1 MNATRKEGSK
11 RMRVSLT
18 ASHWSPVALDTFH
31 EAKQSRKDLSL
42 HEGEG
47 GGEGSTLFD
56 FVWLCQADQT
66 FSSFRGWFLTWLTH
80 RVSREHVASRVDQ
93 VQSLFELC
101 VSCCPWCIP
110 VSDSE
115 EHSGS
120 RSTHGHVGRRTNE
133 TTWVQVLWQPVRSYH
148 ARRRETTTRDTRNL
162 KRERRKRRKKERK
175 KEKQVKSREE
185 EKEYQEGQEGQEGQ
199 GSWVLARHSSRKT
212 HQQWCVCLCVCW
224 SYLVLCSRD
233 ESARACD
240 ALLTTEASLVHRG
253 SGI

>member
-1 MNATRKEGSK
+1 MFLSPKIIPAARTWPKEPAASTSTKVIPTKWMQQGRREANACVLVWLHRIGLRWLWIHFMRQSK
-11 RMRVSLT
+11 AGKICRCTKGR
-18 ASHWSPVALDTFH
+18 
-31 EAKQSRKDLSL
+31 
-42 HEGEG
+42 

-162 KRERRKRRKKERK
+162 KRERRKKERKKERK
-175 KEKQVKSREE
+175 
-185 EKEYQEGQEGQEGQ
+185 
-199 GSWVLARHSSRKT
+199 
-212 HQQWCVCLCVCW
+212 
-224 SYLVLCSRD
+224 
-233 ESARACD
+233 
-240 ALLTTEASLVHRG
+240 AS
-253 SGI
+253 